1 MKITSDDEIRFHTQI
16 EVPAGVQIEC
26 AEVGDGGHVLT
37 IGGSVFSGPRLILE
51 LHSGTAADLLAAV
64 REALETPG
72 A

>member
-26 AEVGDGGHVLT
+26 AAMGDGGHVLS
-37 IGGSVFSGPRLILE
+37 IGGSVLGGPRLILE

-64 REALETPG
+64 QRVLG
-72 A
+72 